1 MFWPHSSVINSW
13 PFFRGSTP
21 LSWTLM
27 GRGGEKWLQSNT
39 YPHGTIKKEV
49 SIDLLGN
56 TPAWKS
62 EGFFLPL
69 LPLLTY
75 SETLGNL
82 IILTL
87 TSSTNKMR
95 KINLVISKGP
105 FNSQILDTGG
115 FYDFVHLWSE
125 TGSLLV
131 LSNSFRFAYK
141 SLVAIKKEK
150 DEFNYAIL
158 IRSDYLW
165 KVTAKSHWQ

>member
-1 MFWPHSSVINSW
+1 MWL
-13 PFFRGSTP
+13 R
-21 LSWTLM
+21 
-27 GRGGEKWLQSNT
+27 EKWFQSNT
-39 YPHGTIKKEV
+39 YPYGTIEKEV

-75 SETLGNL
+75 SGTLGNL

-95 KINLVISKGP
+95 KMNLVIFKGP
-105 FNSQILDTGG
+105 FNSQILDSSG

-125 TGSLLV
+125 TGNLLV

-150 DEFNYAIL
+150 HEFNYSIL
-158 IRSDYLW
+158 VRSNYLW
-165 KVTAKSHWQ
+165 KVAAKSYCQ